1 MTTTLTHDGV
11 RITGVYHTAQAAELY
26 RPGAQ
31 LFSVDYDLT
40 PEHRRQLAYWLE
52 QDEGLIDFDA
62 VMAWMHSHID
72 DLNVVSRVTPT
83 TKLST
88 LNMEEAY
95 IGGAQGDR
103 SYMPAQEILAEKIH
117 PSDKQPLFRALNHK
131 TFIQVENPY
140 RPSTPELAAKEIDI
154 LRRHLAAL
162 DSDATYL
169 SGRITELTWDRPE
182 ELIVLN
188 DDGTIDEEMSEE
200 FEQNL
205 TAWQEDSKLRS
216 ELTHELDRITTRQ
229 SELKRRMRQL
239 GWTYTIQTE
248 HTFWSEQPAKNLSG
262 YRRIVV
268 AVFIEAHGS
277 TPAHWKV
284 VYAEERTAR
293 AAWVCKFTRQE
304 PGNMKWLR
312 YWHPMVV
319 LDTVFPGDQAGS
331 IEAEQAAVTWA
342 DCIRMDETERFTP
355 DAISSLNLELHSPG
369 HGRIASSIIALT
381 DLTDEDDETD
391 DSDS

>member
-52 QDEGLIDFDA
+52 QDKGLIDFDA
-62 VMAWMHSHID
+62 VMSWMHSHID
-72 DLNVVSRVTPT
+72 DLNVVSKITPP

-103 SYMPAQEILAEKIH
+103 SYMPAQELLAEKMH
-117 PSDKQPLFRALNHK
+117 PSEKQPLFRALNHK
-131 TFIQVENPY
+131 TFVQVDNPH
-140 RPSTPELAAKEIDI
+140 RPSPELLEATMASCKAD
-154 LRRHLAAL
+154 LAGAIRERDRLTQAL
-162 DSDATYL
+162 A
-169 SGRITELTWDRPE
+169 TELDPEADDYME
-182 ELIVLN
+182 ELAHHQLIAN
-188 DDGTIDEEMSEE
+188 A
-200 FEQNL
+200 L
-205 TAWQEDSKLRS
+205 TDV
-216 ELTHELDRITTRQ
+216 
-229 SELKRRMRQL
+229 KRRVAQIETRISRMT
-239 GWTYTIQTE
+239 WTYTIQTE

-293 AAWVCKFTRQE
+293 AAWVCKFTHQD

-319 LDTVFPGDQAGS
+319 LDTIFPGDQAGS

-381 DLTDEDDETD
+381 DLTDEDDD
-391 DSDS
+391 DVDF